1 MIQIE
6 IRPFEPNDLEQV
18 YEIELDSFSIPWRKE
33 DLHKDAVLNNLSI
46 YLVAVCD
53 NKIIGYAGMWHVV
66 NEGHITNIAVSAPYR
81 KMGIGYRLIEGLE
94 RIAKERSMIGITL
107 EVRMNNTAAQRL
119 YMKNGYKVEGIR
131 KNYYADT
138 KEDALIM
145 WKYLESVQQ

>member
-1 MIQIE
+1 MIE
-6 IRPFEPNDLEQV
+6 IRPFDPSDLDQV
-18 YEIELDSFSIPWRKE
+18 YEIELDSFSIPWTKE
-33 DLHKDAVLNNLSI
+33 DLHKDAVLNKMAI
-46 YLVAVCD
+46 YLVAECE

-66 NEGHITNIAVSAPYR
+66 NEGHITNIAVSMPYR
-81 KMGIGYRLIEGLE
+81 KMGVGHCLIKELE

-145 WKYLESVQQ
+145 WKYLDS